1 MVAEN
6 SAHLQCLRA
15 DFQGISEEL
24 GTCRREYLRLTAKA
38 GDVYRAGRTLSN
50 EINLVRESVR
60 SKGSIVHVPGVG
72 DDLNLAQMK
81 GSIFFDNRDIKN
93 SFERGFEK

>member
-50 EINLVRESVR
+50 EINFVRESVR
-60 SKGSIVHVPGVG
+60 SKGSIVYVPGVA
-72 DDLNLAQMK
+72 DDLNMAQMK